1 MSKDIPT
8 RVHRRKAETTKSGS
22 RNCALTRLTNGLEKA
37 PTESRP
43 LIRRGSDS
51 ILPNLSSTGPIFI
64 HLGGRAKRVVG
75 DDIYRSYYGRTVY
88 CNLRLGLVPA

>member
-22 RNCALTRLTNGLEKA
+22 RNCVLTRLTNGLEKA

-64 HLGGRAKRVVG
+64 HLGGRAKRVVADHSFPEIQFALG
-75 DDIYRSYYGRTVY
+75 SISCRTPP
-88 CNLRLGLVPA
+88 R

>member
-22 RNCALTRLTNGLEKA
+22 RNCVLTRLTNGLEKA
-37 PTESRP
+37 PTERRP

-64 HLGGRAKRVVG
+64 HLGGRAKRVVA
-75 DDIYRSYYGRTVY
+75 DDTSRSTEK
-88 CNLRLGLVPA
+88 LIAL